1 MELVVLLLVISVG
14 INVLLGLR
22 TVKLSNKKDSAEI
35 IASEYKNKADYWR
48 KQYESNKECKAY
60 ESIQKSQSVLEEA
73 FNELGAWYS
82 QVQKDLED
90 AEENYEALAE
100 QNDFLNTEYEDAL
113 NRADRYRAESNEALR
128 MYNILKTNS
137 DETWDAY
144 YDLLEGLLEI
154 SLHNREAYELL
165 ISVDEDFI
173 LEKIV
178 ADKKDTELIVT
189 ESGREY
195 YKLKDDADFYFLYVD
210 AEETDEYVCSHFY
223 FDCIYDIAEPVL
235 VEY

>member
-1 MELVVLLLVISVG
+1 MELVVLLLIVSLGV
-14 INVLLGLR
+14 NVLLGLR

-90 AEENYEALAE
+90 AEENYETLAE
-100 QNDFLNTEYEDAL
+100 QNDFLNTEYEEAL

-137 DETWDAY
+137 DETLDAY
-144 YDLLEGLLEI
+144 YDLLEGLLEM

-165 ISVDEDFI
+165 ISIDKDYYA
-173 LEKIV
+173 EKWI
-178 ADKKDTELIVT
+178 ADKRDAELVVTERGRKYYKAKDNAMVYHLDPELI
-189 ESGREY
+189 
-195 YKLKDDADFYFLYVD
+195 
-210 AEETDEYVCSHFY
+210 DEPECYFY
-223 FDCIYDIAEPVL
+223 FDYVYDIAEPIW

>member
-1 MELVVLLLVISVG
+1 MVWLLAASIG
-14 INVLLGLR
+14 FNVLLGFKV
-22 TVKLSNKKDSAEI
+22 VKLSNKVNGAEI
-35 IASEYKNKADYWR
+35 DVSEYKSKSDYWR
-48 KQYESNKECKAY
+48 KQYEANRNADL
-60 ESIQKSQSVLEEA
+60 ESTQKSHDVLEEA
-73 FNELGAWYS
+73 FNELGTWYS
-82 QVQKDLED
+82 QVQKDLD
-90 AEENYEALAE
+90 NAQADYEALAE

-113 NRADRYRAESNEALR
+113 NRADIYRAESNEALR

-137 DETWDAY
+137 DETSDAY
-144 YDLLEGLLEI
+144 YDLLEGLLEM

-173 LEKIV
+173 IEKIV

-210 AEETDEYVCSHFY
+210 AEETDEYVCNHFY
-223 FDCIYDIAEPVL
+223 FDHVYEIAEPVL